1 MNKSGQARI
10 ASVAGAA
17 RSDVTGADQD
27 AGADQD
33 GSGARGDLRR
43 HRASAIKRPLLV
55 SVSAVE
61 RLRMWLLRQA
71 WFHSVLLPKLPRRL
85 RWMLRT
91 IYLVPTD
98 LADRLLGRRDA
109 GLPPKAQR
117 YTGGVHDF
125 AGSARFLVEALSDVA
140 GVKPSSRILD
150 VGCGIGR
157 LAIAMPDFLDADGG
171 YEGLDIVPKGI
182 EWCQQNIVG
191 PHGNIRFTLA
201 DVYNKE
207 YNPKGIL
214 QPADYQFPYADE
226 TFDVAV
232 LVSVFTH
239 MLPVDVDRYVGEIAR
254 VLKKDGRIF
263 ATYFI
268 ITPESLRLMDSKS
281 ASAIFKYDLG
291 SHWIQSKK
299 VPELGVAYD
308 ERWLRGI
315 YSKHGLSDPPDIY
328 FGRWS
333 GGAGYWP
340 PDSGLGGQDV
350 VVATKL

>member
-1 MNKSGQARI
+1 MNGETMNESGHAGI
-10 ASVAGAA
+10 ASVAEAT
-17 RSDVTGADQD
+17 RLDVTGADQD
-27 AGADQD
+27 MSDTR
-33 GSGARGDLRR
+33 SGVRR
-43 HRASAIKRPLLV
+43 HPATAIKRPLLL

-61 RLRMWLLRQA
+61 RLRMRLLRQA
-71 WFHSVLLPKLPRRL
+71 WFNSLLLPKLPRRL
-85 RWMLRT
+85 RWILRT
-91 IYLVPTD
+91 IYLAPTD
-98 LADRLLGRRDA
+98 LADRLLGRRDI

-125 AGSARFLVEALSDVA
+125 AGSARFLVEVLSNVA
-140 GVKPSSRILD
+140 GVKPSSHILD

-157 LAIAMPDFLDADGG
+157 LAIAMPDFLDANGN
-171 YEGLDIVPKGI
+171 YEGFDIVPKGI
-182 EWCQQNIVG
+182 EWCKQNIVS
-191 PHGNIRFTLA
+191 PHDNIRFTLA

-207 YNPKGIL
+207 YNPKGTL
-214 QPADYQFPYADE
+214 QSADYQFPYEDE

-239 MLPVDVDRYVGEIAR
+239 MLPIDVDRYVGEIAR
-254 VLKKDGRIF
+254 VLKKNGRIF

-268 ITPESLRLMDSKS
+268 ITPESLRLMNSKC
-281 ASAIFKYDLG
+281 AAALFKYDLG
-291 SHWIQSKK
+291 SHWIQSKR
-299 VPELGVAYD
+299 VPELSVAYD

-333 GGAGYWP
+333 GREGYWP